1 MYTIYKITAFI
12 LSNQTLCG
20 KSNGMLPPLGEAGN
34 IPLGICLLRNVKCV
48 DSLLFVSK
56 HAEGMSL
63 RYDANLT
70 HTRVGINLLSLL

>member
-34 IPLGICLLRNVKCV
+34 IPLGICLLWNVSNALIHCCLLRNMPKAKALKK
-48 DSLLFVSK
+48 S
-56 HAEGMSL
+56 AGG
-63 RYDANLT
+63 RYC
-70 HTRVGINLLSLL
+70 RFFC

>member
-34 IPLGICLLRNVKCV
+34 IPLGICLLWNVSNALIHCCLLRNI
-48 DSLLFVSK
+48 
-56 HAEGMSL
+56 AEGMSL

-70 HTRVGINLLSLL
+70 HTRVGINLLS

>member
-1 MYTIYKITAFI
+1 MCTIYKITAFI

-34 IPLGICLLRNVKCV
+34 IPLGICLLRNVSNALIHCC
-48 DSLLFVSK
+48 L
-56 HAEGMSL
+56 HPL

>member
-34 IPLGICLLRNVKCV
+34 IPLGICLLRNVSNALIHC
-48 DSLLFVSK
+48 
-56 HAEGMSL
+56 
-63 RYDANLT
+63 
-70 HTRVGINLLSLL
+70 